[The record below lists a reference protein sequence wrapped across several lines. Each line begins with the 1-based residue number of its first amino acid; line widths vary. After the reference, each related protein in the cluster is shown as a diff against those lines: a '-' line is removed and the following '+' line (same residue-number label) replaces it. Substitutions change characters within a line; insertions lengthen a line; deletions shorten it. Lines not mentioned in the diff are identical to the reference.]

1 MGGWEVFGVRVYV
14 YNNKIIYCGIAF
26 MRYYNRFFS
35 LLGKTPVHKIGAD
48 KRKRKQKC
56 LTHMRNSTTTPP
68 PLTEIRT
75 LLLYYYDLRTW
86 RKHKNLAVF
95 QRSPGHDHTHVSNPP
110 PPGAGKNSRGRRQK
124 KRPVRGEAGCFT
136 RRRAIGVGARERP
149 RVANAL
155 GRRAGGSRVR
165 FDDPPS
171 IHPPTPQNKTQP
183 PPLQHYA
190 ALKGERRTYGHADCG
205 RRRSG
210 SGEQAV
216 QGAQDRMDYDAHG
229 DGGGGGVYRST
240 KRNKYQNT

>member
-110 PPGAGKNSRGRRQK
+110 PTRCRQK
-124 KRPVRGEAGCFT
+124 FT
-136 RRRAIGVGARERP
+136 RA
-149 RVANAL
+149 
-155 GRRAGGSRVR
+155 
-165 FDDPPS
+165 PPK
-171 IHPPTPQNKTQP
+171 KTT
-183 PPLQHYA
+183 
-190 ALKGERRTYGHADCG
+190 GE
-205 RRRSG
+205 
-210 SGEQAV
+210 
-216 QGAQDRMDYDAHG
+216 
-229 DGGGGGVYRST
+229 GGGGMFHATARHRRRRTGATAGGQCVRTTRGGQSCTFRRSPLHPSTHPSKQNPTTTPSTLRRLEGREEDLRSRGLRT
-240 KRNKYQNT
+240 KTKWLR